1 MEFDR
6 KMIDTLNKIFI
17 GLSSFIN
24 KGFDTILS
32 VPKILLMSRFGLK
45 FPNSQSNNACVLGNG
60 PSLNESL
67 SESVTFIRNTEI
79 YCVNN
84 FATSESF
91 TLLQPQNYV
100 LLDPAYFLYSVEN
113 NSRVDVQNTI
123 DFLIKKVDWRM
134 NLFIPVL
141 ARKSYLVSEI
151 LRQNKNISIH
161 YYNYTILRGFDFFRF
176 FGFRTRLG
184 MPQCQNILAASL
196 YIAITRKYENIY
208 IFGADHSW
216 HEELRLDESGE
227 LYGRQFHFYDKPESV
242 QREKN
247 ESSKK
252 IYTQFQSLVKAFY
265 SYEVLCEYSK
275 NRQVKVW
282 NASKKSY
289 IDSFEKTKV

>member
-1 MEFDR
+1 
-6 KMIDTLNKIFI
+6 MIDILNKIFI
-17 GLSSFIN
+17 GLSSFMNRGI
-24 KGFDTILS
+24 DTVVSI
-32 VPKILLMSRFGLK
+32 PKMLLMSRFGLK
-45 FPNSQSNNACVLGNG
+45 FPNKAGKVASVLGNG
-60 PSLNESL
+60 PSLEQSL
-67 SESVTFIRNTEI
+67 EEDIKFIKNTEL

-84 FATSESF
+84 FAISEF
-91 TLLQPQNYV
+91 FIALRPQNYV
-100 LLDPAYFLYSVEN
+100 LLDPAYFSYSTEN
-113 NSRVDVQNTI
+113 NGRMDVQNTI
-123 DFLIKKVDWRM
+123 QLLITKVEWNM

-141 ARKSYLVSEI
+141 ARKSYLASEI

-196 YIAITRKYENIY
+196 YIAITRQHENIY

-216 HEELRLDESGE
+216 HEEMRLDESGE
-227 LYGRQFHFYDKPESV
+227 LYCRQFHFYDKPESV

-252 IYTQFQSLVKAFY
+252 IHKLFQSLVKAFY
-265 SYEVLCEYSK
+265 SYEVLSEYSK